1 MHGYFIDMRLYRKA
15 KSIVEPLSLTRYK
28 QNKVKETIDQQ
39 RSSRVQLQVIHL
51 KFKFESNTII
61 FGFLVFKKLP
71 AVNRELA
78 LKLMEDSKAVDDAEA
93 VGKKS
98 GAKLLMSSNILNDS
112 RFKDLFVNPNF
123 QIDKSSEEFR

>member
-1 MHGYFIDMRLYRKA
+1 
-15 KSIVEPLSLTRYK
+15 
-28 QNKVKETIDQQ
+28 
-39 RSSRVQLQVIHL
+39 
-51 KFKFESNTII
+51 
-61 FGFLVFKKLP
+61 
-71 AVNRELA
+71 
-78 LKLMEDSKAVDDAEA
+78 MEDSKAVDDAEA